1 MRLSCCKQKYVS
13 CTGEGGLVLL
23 FFPGISR
30 EIEHK
35 AVSNFRIGSHCAELL
50 HVAFFFSP
58 PAMRRE
64 DK

>member
-13 CTGEGGLVLL
+13 GTGEGGIVLL
-23 FFPGISR
+23 FFSGISR

-35 AVSNFRIGSHCAELL
+35 AVSNFIIGSHCAELL
-50 HVAFFFSP
+50 HVAFFFF